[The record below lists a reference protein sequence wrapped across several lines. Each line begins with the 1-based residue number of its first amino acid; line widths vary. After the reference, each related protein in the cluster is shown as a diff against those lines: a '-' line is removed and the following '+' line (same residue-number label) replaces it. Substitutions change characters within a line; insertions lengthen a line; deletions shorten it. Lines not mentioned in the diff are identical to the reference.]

1 MVLKK
6 LHCYREDLRMS
17 NFHRKKNILMIVTI
31 FAVLFLLFLPL
42 EIRIHLEDNIRLF
55 EGQEHSYSVK
65 FPFHLYIKADRE
77 DILDI
82 NGSPVGGDEICL
94 LGYKNDLSLR
104 GVSRGNVNLEL
115 SLFKGLIPI
124 KQLTVSVLPEM
135 ELIPGGHS
143 IGIKLHEKG
152 VLAVGY
158 FYLENGEKTFSPA
171 EEAGILIEDVI
182 IEVNGTT
189 IDDIDMAAGVIKSE
203 SAKGNLKFTIKRKGE
218 TVIVNVVPYSCPKTG
233 EKRIGL
239 YIRDT
244 AAGVGTLTFYDPEN
258 DCYGALGHIIN
269 DLDTNA
275 ALEIND
281 GMIVRADIVNIKAAR
296 RGQPGE
302 KAGIFRE
309 GKDILGSIRKNCN
322 FGIYGELQ
330 NVGKYITPY
339 PDPIPLGL
347 AFQVEP
353 GPAELLTVV
362 EGNKIQSFEIEIE
375 RAVNKHTPGD
385 KGIILRI
392 VDEDLLELTGGIV
405 QGMSGSPIIQ
415 NGCLI
420 GAVTH
425 VFVNDPTRGYGIYA
439 EWMVRETD
447 IIPVS

>member
-1 MVLKK
+1 
-6 LHCYREDLRMS
+6 MS
-17 NFHRKKNILMIVTI
+17 NLHRKRNLLMVITVFT
-31 FAVLFLLFLPL
+31 VLFLLFLPL

-65 FPFHLYIKADRE
+65 FPLDLYIKADRA
-77 DILDI
+77 DILNI
-82 NGSPVGGDEICL
+82 NGSPVGDDEISL
-94 LGYKNDLSLR
+94 LGFQNDISLR

-158 FYLENGEKTFSPA
+158 FYLETGKNKFSPA

-182 IEVNGTT
+182 IKVNGIA
-189 IDDIDMAAGVIKSE
+189 IDDIDMAADVIRSE
-203 SAKGNLKFTIKRKGE
+203 SAKGDLKFTVKRQKE
-218 TVIVNVVPYSCPKTG
+218 TVIINVVPYPCPETG
-233 EKRIGL
+233 ERRIGL

-258 DCYGALGHIIN
+258 QFYGALGHIIN

-281 GMIVRADIVNIKAAR
+281 GMIVRADIVNIKTAR
-296 RGQPGE
+296 KGRPGE

-309 GKDILGSIRKNCN
+309 GKDILGSIRKNCK
-322 FGIYGELQ
+322 FGIYGELH
-330 NVGKYITPY
+330 NVGEYVTPY

-375 RAVNKHTPGD
+375 RAVNKNTPGD

-392 VDEDLLELTGGIV
+392 VDEELLELTGGIV

-439 EWMVRETD
+439 EWMVKETN